1 MSTEFSLTI
10 NSAKVYDFYN
20 RHKNL
25 DIESMNEMFC
35 DILENL
41 VDNLDNTM
49 NSSIRSEILSTLKD
63 QNSKI
68 SELKGSLQSMEN
80 SISNNLTV
88 KFVDLKRDYIEDV
101 KNIVHINNSDNTEK
115 LTAYLEKQN
124 QELLSKTG
132 MIINEVVGKDE
143 NSKVIS
149 QMLDSF
155 KADLTTETKRLLET
169 SVDSSSIT
177 NFISNFDTKCSSLF
191 QSLNTP
197 LYTCISASEER
208 IQNNLNAVKDSS
220 ITNNMKQEK
229 VFEDL
234 TEYLQKFNN
243 SSLKGAVSERQLEDV
258 VTKMYPTAE
267 IVNTSIQSGSGDLVL
282 KRQNKV
288 EILLENKCYSRN
300 LNNQEVDKFVKD
312 ANSLKMHGI
321 FLSQTSGI
329 VSKDNFHIDIHNG
342 LVLVYLHNVQY
353 DADKIKSAIDIIDSL
368 SSKLDIVY
376 GEHDDNSISSEIL
389 ESINYEFQSFLS
401 KKDNIIAFTKES
413 QRKLIS
419 QLEELTLM
427 SLEKYL
433 STKFSFTKKG
443 FTCEICENW
452 TGPTKKSLS
461 AHMRACKKTG
471 AAIKVDTII

>member
-1 MSTEFSLTI
+1 MSTEFSLTVS
-10 NSAKVYDFYN
+10 SAKVHEFYT
-20 RHKNL
+20 RHPNL
-25 DIESMNEMFC
+25 DITQMNEVFC

-63 QNSKI
+63 QNLKI
-68 SELKGSLQSMEN
+68 SELKGELKSMEN
-80 SISNNLTV
+80 SISNNLMV

-208 IQNNLNAVKDSS
+208 IQNNLSAIKNASTS
-220 ITNNMKQEK
+220 NEK
-229 VFEDL
+229 VFDEL
-234 TEYLQKFNN
+234 GQYLSRFSQN
-243 SSLKGAVSERQLEDV
+243 SSIKGAVSERQLEDV
-258 VTKMYPTAE
+258 LTKLYPSAE
-267 IVNTSIQSGSGDLVL
+267 IIDTSAQSGSGDLIL
-282 KRQNKV
+282 KRPNKV
-288 EILLENKCYSRN
+288 EILLENKCYAKS
-300 LNNQEVDKFVKD
+300 LNAQEVEKFCKD
-312 ANSLKMHGI
+312 ANSLRKHGI

-329 VSKDNFHIDIHNG
+329 VSKENFQIDIHNG
-342 LVLVYLHNVQY
+342 LVLVYLHFVNY
-353 DADKIKSAIDIIDSL
+353 DSSKIQTAVNIIDHF
-368 SSKLDIVY
+368 SSKLDIVH
-376 GEHDDNSISSEIL
+376 GEHDNNSISSEIL
-389 ESINYEFQSFLS
+389 ESINFEFQSFLS
-401 KKDNIIAFTKES
+401 KKENIIASTKEN

-433 STKFSFTKKG
+433 SSKFAFTKRG
-443 FTCEICENW
+443 FTCEICDNW

-471 AAIKVDTII
+471 AIKVDTTI

>member
-10 NSAKVYDFYN
+10 NSAKVHEFYT
-20 RHKNL
+20 RHPNL
-25 DIESMNEMFC
+25 DINRMNELFC
-35 DILENL
+35 DVIESLI
-41 VDNLDNTM
+41 DDMDTT
-49 NSSIRSEILSTLKD
+49 SIRTEILSTLRE

-68 SELKGSLQSMEN
+68 SELKGSLQNMEN
-80 SISNNLTV
+80 SISNNLTI

-101 KNIVHINNSDNTEK
+101 KNIVHISSSDNNEK
-115 LTAYLEKQN
+115 LTNYLEKQN

-132 MIINEVVGKDE
+132 TIINEVVGKDE

-155 KADLTTETKRLLET
+155 KADLTTETKKLLET

-191 QSLNTP
+191 TSLNTP
-197 LYTCISASEER
+197 LYTCISGTEQRLQE
-208 IQNNLNAVKDSS
+208 NLNAIKNASAS
-220 ITNNMKQEK
+220 NEK
-229 VFEDL
+229 VFDEL
-234 TEYLQKFNN
+234 GQYLSRFSQN
-243 SSLKGAVSERQLEDV
+243 SSIKGAVSERQLEDV

-300 LNNQEVDKFVKD
+300 LNNQELDKFVKD
-312 ANSLKMHGI
+312 ANSLRMHGI

-329 VSKDNFHIDIHNG
+329 VSKENFHIDIHNN

-368 SSKLDIVY
+368 SSKLDIVH
-376 GEHDDNSISSEIL
+376 GEHDENSISSDIL
-389 ESINYEFQSFLS
+389 ESMNYEFQSFLS
-401 KKDNIIAFTKES
+401 KKDNIIASTKEN
-413 QRKLIS
+413 QRKLVS

-443 FTCEICENW
+443 FTCEICDNW

-471 AAIKVDTII
+471 AIKVDTI

>member
-1 MSTEFSLTI
+1 MSTEFSLTVS
-10 NSAKVYDFYN
+10 SAKVHKFYDS
-20 RHKNL
+20 HPNL
-25 DIESMNEMFC
+25 DITQMNEMFC

-49 NSSIRSEILSTLKD
+49 NSSMRSEILSTLRE

-68 SELKGSLQSMEN
+68 SELKGELKSMEN

-101 KNIVHINNSDNTEK
+101 KNIVHLSSSDNNEK
-115 LTAYLEKQN
+115 LTNYLNKEN
-124 QELLSKTG
+124 ENLLSKTE
-132 MIINEVVGKDE
+132 IIVKEIAGKDE

-191 QSLNTP
+191 NSLNTP
-197 LYTCISASEER
+197 LYTCISASEQRLQE
-208 IQNNLNAVKDSS
+208 NLNAVKNASAS
-220 ITNNMKQEK
+220 NEK
-229 VFEDL
+229 VFDEL
-234 TEYLQKFNN
+234 GQYLQRFNNN
-243 SSLKGAVSERQLEDV
+243 SSVKGAVSERQLEDV
-258 VTKMYPTAE
+258 LTKLYPSAE
-267 IVNTSIQSGSGDLVL
+267 IVDTSAQSGSGDLIL
-282 KRQNKV
+282 KRPNKV
-288 EILLENKCYSRN
+288 EILLENKCYAKS
-300 LNNQEVDKFVKD
+300 LNAQEIDKFLKD
-312 ANSLKMHGI
+312 ANSLRKHGI

-329 VSKDNFHIDIHNG
+329 VSKENFQIDLHNG
-342 LVLVYLHNVQY
+342 LVLVYLHFVNY
-353 DADKIKSAIDIIDSL
+353 DSSKIQTAVNIIDHF
-368 SSKLDIVY
+368 SSKLDIVH
-376 GEHDDNSISSEIL
+376 GEHDVNSISSEIL
-389 ESINYEFQSFLS
+389 ESINYEFQGFLS
-401 KKDNIIAFTKES
+401 KKDNIIASTKEN
-413 QRKLIS
+413 QRKLIT

-433 STKFSFTKKG
+433 STHFSFTKKG
-443 FTCEICENW
+443 FTCEICDNW

-471 AAIKVDTII
+471 AIKVDTI

>member
-1 MSTEFSLTI
+1 MSTEILTI
-10 NSAKVYDFYN
+10 SSARVHEFYT
-20 RHKNL
+20 RHPNL
-25 DIESMNEMFC
+25 DINRMNELFC
-35 DILENL
+35 DVIESLI
-41 VDNLDNTM
+41 DDMDTT
-49 NSSIRSEILSTLKD
+49 SIRTEILSTLRD

-68 SELKGSLQSMEN
+68 SELKGELKSMEN
-80 SISNNLTV
+80 SISNNLMV

-101 KNIVHINNSDNTEK
+101 KNIVHLSSSDNNEK
-115 LTAYLEKQN
+115 LTNYLIKEN
-124 QELLSKTG
+124 ENLLSKTE
-132 MIINEVVGKDE
+132 MIIKEIAGKDE

-208 IQNNLNAVKDSS
+208 IQNNLNAVKNASTS
-220 ITNNMKQEK
+220 NEK
-229 VFEDL
+229 VFDEL
-234 TEYLQKFNN
+234 GQYLAKFNN
-243 SSLKGAVSERQLEDV
+243 SSLKGGVSERQLEDV

-300 LNNQEVDKFVKD
+300 LNNQELDKFVKD
-312 ANSLKMHGI
+312 ANSLRMHGI

-329 VSKDNFHIDIHNG
+329 VSKDNFQIDIHNN

-368 SSKLDIVY
+368 SSKLDIVR
-376 GEHDDNSISSEIL
+376 GDHDDNSISSEIL

-401 KKDNIIAFTKES
+401 KKDNIIASTREN
-413 QRKLIS
+413 QRKLVS
-419 QLEELTLM
+419 QLEELVLM

-443 FTCEICENW
+443 FTCEICDNW

-471 AAIKVDTII
+471 SIKVDTQNTI

>member
-49 NSSIRSEILSTLKD
+49 NSSMRSEILSTLKD

-68 SELKGSLQSMEN
+68 SELKGELKSMEH
-80 SISNNLTV
+80 SISNNLTL

-101 KNIVHINNSDNTEK
+101 KNIVHLSSSDNNEK
-115 LTAYLEKQN
+115 LTAYLNKEN
-124 QELLSKTG
+124 ENLLSKTE
-132 MIINEVVGKDE
+132 MIIKEIAGKDE

-208 IQNNLNAVKDSS
+208 IQNNLNAVKNASTS
-220 ITNNMKQEK
+220 NEK
-229 VFEDL
+229 VFDELGQYL
-234 TEYLQKFNN
+234 TKFNN
-243 SSLKGAVSERQLEDV
+243 SSLKGGVSERQLEDV

-288 EILLENKCYSRN
+288 DILLENKCYSRN

-312 ANSLKMHGI
+312 ANSLRMHGI

-329 VSKDNFHIDIHNG
+329 VSKENFQIDIHNN

-368 SSKLDIVY
+368 SSKLDIVH

-401 KKDNIIAFTKES
+401 KKDNIVASTKES

-419 QLEELTLM
+419 QLEELTLI

-433 STKFSFTKKG
+433 STKFSFIKKG
-443 FTCEICENW
+443 FTCEICDNW

-471 AAIKVDTII
+471 AIKVDTI

>member
-1 MSTEFSLTI
+1 MSEFSLTV
-10 NSAKVYDFYN
+10 SSVKVHKFYDS
-20 RHKNL
+20 HPNL
-25 DIESMNEMFC
+25 DITQMNEMFC

-49 NSSIRSEILSTLKD
+49 NSSMRSEILSTLRD

-68 SELKGSLQSMEN
+68 SELKGEIKSMEN
-80 SISNNLTV
+80 SITNNLMV

-101 KNIVHINNSDNTEK
+101 KNIVHLSSSDNNEK
-115 LTAYLEKQN
+115 LTAYLNKEN
-124 QELLSKTG
+124 ENLLSKTE
-132 MIINEVVGKDE
+132 MIIKEIAGKDE
-143 NSKVIS
+143 NSKVIL

-155 KADLTTETKRLLET
+155 KADLTTETKKLLET

-191 QSLNTP
+191 TSLNTP
-197 LYTCISASEER
+197 LYTCISATEER
-208 IQNNLNAVKDSS
+208 IQNNLSAIKNASTS
-220 ITNNMKQEK
+220 NEK
-229 VFEDL
+229 VFDEL
-234 TEYLQKFNN
+234 GQYLSRFSQN
-243 SSLKGAVSERQLEDV
+243 SSIKGAVSERQLEDV
-258 VTKMYPTAE
+258 LTKLYPSAE
-267 IVNTSIQSGSGDLVL
+267 ILDTSAQSGSGDLIL
-282 KRQNKV
+282 KRPNKV
-288 EILLENKCYSRN
+288 EILLENKCYSKS
-300 LNNQEVDKFVKD
+300 LNAQEVDKFLKD
-312 ANSLKMHGI
+312 ANSLRKHGI

-329 VSKDNFHIDIHNG
+329 VSKENFQIDLHNG
-342 LVLVYLHNVQY
+342 LVLVYLHFVNY
-353 DADKIKSAIDIIDSL
+353 DSSKIQTAVNIIDHF
-368 SSKLDIVY
+368 SSKLDIVH
-376 GEHDDNSISSEIL
+376 GEHDSNSISSEIL
-389 ESINYEFQSFLS
+389 ESMNYEFQSFLS
-401 KKDNIIAFTKES
+401 KKENIIASTKES

-471 AAIKVDTII
+471 AIKVDTI